1 MGRRREVPSWCRCPL
16 FLPSKGAP
24 CPLLRESKGTVVL
37 SAGRL
42 SVRRGSAA
50 GLCASSLRARWGWAV
65 GQAALPGW
73 GPWAGEAAGKVSQRG
88 ETSLPAE
95 RGRCTAAHRGFAGG
109 PVRRVKNPFRYTVWQ
124 LLSRYSWG
132 TVGIGHETFCPSF
145 YPYSLSAKNSEMVVN
160 ALEYPCACS
169 CPSQDTTVNPLPILP

>member
-1 MGRRREVPSWCRCPL
+1 M
-16 FLPSKGAP
+16 
-24 CPLLRESKGTVVL
+24 L

-95 RGRCTAAHRGFAGG
+95 R
-109 PVRRVKNPFRYTVWQ
+109 TV
-124 LLSRYSWG
+124 Y
-132 TVGIGHETFCPSF
+132 
-145 YPYSLSAKNSEMVVN
+145 
-160 ALEYPCACS
+160 S
-169 CPSQDTTVNPLPILP
+169 CPQGLCGRSGAAYEEPL